1 MPDVTPEVATELDLA
16 ITDALQLN
24 PRVDWAELAQTL
36 GHTPKTL
43 ARRWKLLT
51 ERGSAWVAV
60 VPGPAFVRQGCA
72 TFLAVHCRPQAKRDV
87 ARALVGESAVATVS
101 STTGAADFLLDV
113 FVPGMADLA
122 RLLDDRIERID
133 GITAMTSM
141 VALTTYREG
150 SRWRVQA
157 LDLEQSTRLVPPT
170 PSTRRTPLSS
180 LDDLDRALLQSLATD
195 GRQSWTDLAAR
206 CGTTGPTARRRVERM
221 TDSGRV
227 ALRCEGAP
235 ELLGPIVPT
244 TFMMTVPP
252 GELNTAG
259 NLLGRMPRC
268 RVVEA
273 VTGTSTIVATMWFR
287 AAAEIAPFEAA
298 LTRELPSLV
307 ITDRFIT
314 LHTLKRGGH
323 VLDPLGR
330 TTGVI
335 PLTAY

>member
-1 MPDVTPEVATELDLA
+1 MPDVTPEVTTELDLT

-60 VPGPAFVRQGCA
+60 VPGPAFVRHGCA
-72 TFLAVHCRPQAKRDV
+72 SFLAVQCRPQAKRDV
-87 ARALVGESAVATVS
+87 ARALVAEPAVATVS
-101 STTGAADFLLDV
+101 STTGVADFLLDV
-113 FVPGMADLA
+113 FVPGFADLA
-122 RLLDDRIERID
+122 RLLDDRIERIE
-133 GITAMTSM
+133 GITAVTSM

-157 LDLEQSTRLVPPT
+157 LDLEQSTRLQRST
-170 PSTRRTPLSS
+170 PSTRRTAPPS
-180 LDDLDRALLQSLATD
+180 LDDLDRALLDVLATD

-206 CGTTGPTARRRVERM
+206 CGTTGPTARRRIERM
-221 TDSGRV
+221 LDSGRV

-252 GELNTAG
+252 GDLNTAG

-287 AAAEIAPFEAA
+287 AAGEIAPFENA
-298 LTRELPSLV
+298 LTREIPSLV
-307 ITDRFIT
+307 IADRFIT
-314 LHTLKRGGH
+314 MHTYKRGGH

-330 TTGVI
+330 TTDVI
-335 PLTAY
+335 PLAAY